1 MQNQYQF
8 VQASNMCVTLDN
20 YIVDVR
26 NHQIHQFLHDYL
38 VLKLVYKVQNQAL
51 EEWRAALGGA
61 IQPQKPG
68 DGDGDD
74 DDDY

>member
-1 MQNQYQF
+1 MMKGAPIGCEKRF
-8 VQASNMCVTLDN
+8 ADN
-20 YIVDVR
+20 
-26 NHQIHQFLHDYL
+26 
-38 VLKLVYKVQNQAL
+38 KQNQAL